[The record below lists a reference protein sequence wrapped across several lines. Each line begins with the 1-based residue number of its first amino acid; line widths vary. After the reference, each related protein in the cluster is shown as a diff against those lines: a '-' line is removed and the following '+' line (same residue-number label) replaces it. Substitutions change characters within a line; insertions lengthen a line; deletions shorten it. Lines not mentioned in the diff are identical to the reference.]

1 MSEHRRLSFSS
12 ASARVQYHLLMGLF
26 HLAVT
31 RGLYG
36 RFARGLG
43 RIFNARNAVYL
54 SEGGAPAF
62 KIYLNDGYWTRFA
75 LYHRDYEPEVAR
87 VLSSAAGQ
95 TGLFCDLGANMG
107 YWTVRAAPLFDQII
121 AVEAAQETFARLR
134 ENTEG
139 LANVTRQ
146 RKAVHTRSGE
156 RLSFL
161 NVPNSHASARLAETD
176 EGADETVTTL
186 AIDDLVPAGTAALI
200 KLDVEGAEIAAFD
213 GARRAIKEGAVI
225 IYEDHG
231 NDPSCQPSDYLLNRL
246 KISVYS
252 ARNGLEQL
260 STVAAVRALKTDP
273 FKGYNFVAARQDSP
287 LLVAIRKRFAISGP
301 DG

>member
-1 MSEHRRLSFSS
+1 MSEHRRLSFSG

-75 LYHRDYEPEVAR
+75 LYHHDYEPEVAR

-107 YWTVRAAPLFDQII
+107 YWTLRAAPLFDRVI
-121 AVEAAQETFARLR
+121 AVEAAEQTFAHLC

-146 RKAVHTRSGE
+146 RNAVHTRSGE
-156 RLSFL
+156 RLRFL
-161 NVPNSHASARLAETD
+161 NVPDSHASARLAGAD

-213 GARRAIKEGAVI
+213 GARRAIEEGAVI

-231 NDPSCQPSDYLLNRL
+231 NDPACQPSDHLLNRL

-252 ARNGLEQL
+252 AQIGLEKL
-260 STVAAVRALKTDP
+260 GSVAAVRALKTDP

-287 LLVAIRKRFAISGP
+287 LLAAIRERFAISGP
-301 DG
+301 GR